1 MAARSPLR
9 RALSNFSVLMG
20 GRAVAGVL
28 SVVVLALA
36 ARALDAE
43 AFGVLVLVHTA
54 AVVVR
59 GLFNFKPSDT
69 VVRYGVAAFDQSDG
83 EGFGR
88 VLSFTLGLDLICG
101 IASALAMLLVALFAA
116 EWLGLS
122 EALVGP
128 AALYAVAL
136 LVSGTGS
143 ARGVL
148 RVADRF
154 DAISLQQ
161 TVAPV
166 VRLLGIGLAAAFGW
180 GLTEFVLIWVA
191 ASLAEYLNMLRLGW
205 RELRRHGMK
214 LVRPS
219 LSYRADD
226 RVWGFVWTVYW
237 QSNLEMAQRHG
248 LILLA
253 GAVLGPAA
261 AGMFRIAREFAD
273 VLAKPVVVV
282 RQAVFPDL
290 ARLWQQHVEDGSGTS
305 EFRRLCV
312 RLGLLSALVAALVV
326 GAIAIYGALLLE
338 LLVGDSYVYGAG
350 LLTWLMLAAAIDFG
364 SASLRP
370 AAYAMGF
377 AARALHIQLVGA
389 AVNVVLFAALLPLL
403 GLTGIGIAAAAAS
416 MTVVAAMAWLLA
428 KGAGS

>member
-1 MAARSPLR
+1 MYKR
-9 RALSNFSVLMG
+9 
-20 GRAVAGVL
+20 
-28 SVVVLALA
+28 
-36 ARALDAE
+36 
-43 AFGVLVLVHTA
+43 
-54 AVVVR
+54 
-59 GLFNFKPSDT
+59 
-69 VVRYGVAAFDQSDG
+69 Q
-83 EGFGR
+83 
-88 VLSFTLGLDLICG
+88 
-101 IASALAMLLVALFAA
+101 
-116 EWLGLS
+116 
-122 EALVGP
+122 
-128 AALYAVAL
+128 
-136 LVSGTGS
+136 
-143 ARGVL
+143 
-148 RVADRF
+148 
-154 DAISLQQ
+154 
-161 TVAPV
+161 
-166 VRLLGIGLAAAFGW
+166 
-180 GLTEFVLIWVA
+180 
-191 ASLAEYLNMLRLGW
+191 
-205 RELRRHGMK
+205 
-214 LVRPS
+214 
-219 LSYRADD
+219 
-226 RVWGFVWTVYW
+226 
-237 QSNLEMAQRHG
+237 

-290 ARLWQQHVEDGSGTS
+290 ARLWQQHLEDGSGTR